1 MAKSDAEKKKDFLKK
16 HGLKRFNVCV
26 IRTEGNKKGKV
37 GILVNGKPKLIR
49 FGDASMGHNYSAEAR
64 KSFKARHAKNIAKG
78 PTSAAYWANKVLWSG
93 PGGST
98 KSPPKSQKHV
108 KGRKSKG

>member
-49 FGDASMGHNYSAEAR
+49 KKYCKRSDKCCVLGKQMSMGR
-64 KSFKARHAKNIAKG
+64 
-78 PTSAAYWANKVLWSG
+78 
-93 PGGST
+93 
-98 KSPPKSQKHV
+98 
-108 KGRKSKG
+108 

>member
-16 HGLKRFNVCV
+16 HGLKRFNSCV
-26 IRTEGNKKGKV
+26 IRTEGGKKGKV

-49 FGDASMGHNYSAEAR
+49 FGDASMGHNYSPEAR

-78 PTSAAYWANKVLWSG
+78 KMSAAYWANKVKW
-93 PGGST
+93 
-98 KSPPKSQKHV
+98 
-108 KGRKSKG
+108 